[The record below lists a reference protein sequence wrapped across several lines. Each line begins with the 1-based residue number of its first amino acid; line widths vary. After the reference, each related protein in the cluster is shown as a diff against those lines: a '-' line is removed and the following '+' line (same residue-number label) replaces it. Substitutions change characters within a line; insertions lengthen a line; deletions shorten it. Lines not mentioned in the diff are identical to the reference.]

1 MKKLIFIVLFVV
13 IAVIAGGYAV
23 WKSNQPSQ
31 WDVNLAQAVED
42 ETAIV
47 YYDSPIKSNTGVI
60 GIWNKNDF
68 PIDVYF
74 YPYDGDAPVYG
85 GNNVS
90 EMDIPADSQVIG
102 PHHLLKIW
110 VEEELQYVLVA
121 RGLSDDVYMV
131 GRIAVSQI
139 KNLVIAYKERYDRNG
154 FFQNLLLDNLLLV
167 DI

>member
-47 YYDSPIKSNTGVI
+47 YYDNPIKSNAGVV

-74 YPYDGDAPVYG
+74 YPYDGEAPVYG

-90 EMDIPADSQVIG
+90 KMDIPADSQVIG
-102 PHHLLKIW
+102 IPLDIDKKYTLGIHAD
-110 VEEELQYVLVA
+110 VEENTEINIIVQD
-121 RGLSDDVYMV
+121 G
-131 GRIAVSQI
+131 
-139 KNLVIAYKERYDRNG
+139 NLAI
-154 FFQNLLLDNLLLV
+154 
-167 DI
+167 

>member
-1 MKKLIFIVLFVV
+1 MYLINTSYKGSMKKLIFIVLFVV

-102 PHHLLKIW
+102 IPLDIDKKYTLGIHAD
-110 VEEELQYVLVA
+110 VEENTE
-121 RGLSDDVYMV
+121 
-131 GRIAVSQI
+131 IH
-139 KNLVIAYKERYDRNG
+139 VIIQDGNET
-154 FFQNLLLDNLLLV
+154 L
-167 DI
+167 

>member
-1 MKKLIFIVLFVV
+1 MKKIIFIVLFVV
-13 IAVIAGGYAV
+13 IAVIVGGYAF
-23 WKSNQPSQ
+23 WKSDQPSQ
-31 WDVNLAQAVED
+31 WDVDLAQAIED

-47 YYDSPIKSNTGVI
+47 YYDNPIKSNTGVI

-102 PHHLLKIW
+102 IPLDIDKKYTLGIHAD
-110 VEEELQYVLVA
+110 VEENTE
-121 RGLSDDVYMV
+121 
-131 GRIAVSQI
+131 IH
-139 KNLVIAYKERYDRNG
+139 VIIQDGNET
-154 FFQNLLLDNLLLV
+154 L
-167 DI
+167 

>member
-102 PHHLLKIW
+102 IPLDIDKKYTVGIHAD
-110 VEEELQYVLVA
+110 VEENTE
-121 RGLSDDVYMV
+121 
-131 GRIAVSQI
+131 IH
-139 KNLVIAYKERYDRNG
+139 VIIQDGNET
-154 FFQNLLLDNLLLV
+154 L
-167 DI
+167 

>member
-13 IAVIAGGYAV
+13 IAVIAGCYAV

-102 PHHLLKIW
+102 IPLDIDKKYTLGIHAD
-110 VEEELQYVLVA
+110 VEENTE
-121 RGLSDDVYMV
+121 
-131 GRIAVSQI
+131 IH
-139 KNLVIAYKERYDRNG
+139 VIIQDGNET
-154 FFQNLLLDNLLLV
+154 L
-167 DI
+167 

>member
-102 PHHLLKIW
+102 IPLDIDKKYTLGIHAD
-110 VEEELQYVLVA
+110 VEENTE
-121 RGLSDDVYMV
+121 
-131 GRIAVSQI
+131 IH
-139 KNLVIAYKERYDRNG
+139 VIIQDGNET
-154 FFQNLLLDNLLLV
+154 L
-167 DI
+167 

>member
-1 MKKLIFIVLFVV
+1 MKKLIFIVLFEV

-102 PHHLLKIW
+102 IPLDIDKKYTLGIHAD
-110 VEEELQYVLVA
+110 VEENTE
-121 RGLSDDVYMV
+121 
-131 GRIAVSQI
+131 IH
-139 KNLVIAYKERYDRNG
+139 VIIQDGNET
-154 FFQNLLLDNLLLV
+154 L
-167 DI
+167 